1 MKYFSNFSTVEYDMF
16 GDGKTR
22 QIADIFRK
30 IRINSTYLDD
40 ITFYTYYDIPN
51 GERPDTAS
59 YKLYGKIDFH
69 WTFPLLNPWLLDMRQ
84 DWPMS
89 NIEMDHYIEEKYPN
103 TALIINDLT
112 LASKF
117 VIGETIQGLVSGA
130 IGTIISKN
138 VNLQQMIISVSSG
151 DFSNGELIYG
161 QTSNDYI
168 SIVSVRLHTNA
179 IHHYELA
186 NGTVVDRFAV
196 GAQPI
201 TNTEYEIAENDSRT
215 RIKIIRPELIKIV
228 TKRFIDIIKA

>member
-1 MKYFSNFSTVEYDMF
+1 MKYFSNFNTVEYDMF

-22 QIADIFRK
+22 QVTDLFRRVK
-30 IRINSTYLDD
+30 INPVFLDD
-40 ITFYTYYDIPN
+40 ITFYTYFTIPN
-51 GERPDTAS
+51 GERPDTVS
-59 YKLYGKIDFH
+59 YMLYKKIDYH

-84 DWPMS
+84 DWPM
-89 NIEMDHYIEEKYPN
+89 NTVEMEHYIEEKYPN

-117 VIGETIQGLVSGA
+117 IIGETIQGLVSGA
-130 IGTIISKN
+130 IGTIISKD
-138 VNLQQMIISVSSG
+138 VNLNEMIISVSSG

-168 SIVSVRLHTNA
+168 SIVSMRLHVNA

-201 TNTEYEIAENDSRT
+201 TNTEYEINENDSRT

-228 TKRFIDIIKA
+228 TKKFIDIIKA